1 MRLIGWCG
9 HEQDG
14 RERGNPHVPSPG
26 LTFGCPPPF
35 ISLLSSKASAKSKSF
50 PTEYHSS
57 VGTSLTTTSQGKAKL
72 CQGTASL
79 EAAKPLT
86 SLLPR
91 VALCR
96 LGNALNL
103 PQGCCCETQKSPC
116 VADRAQ
122 EPHKLHQIQVVRAK
136 VARWGRWHGHG
147 CPTAPTPS

>member
-1 MRLIGWCG
+1 MRLIGRHG

-50 PTEYHSS
+50 PTEHHSS
-57 VGTSLTTTSQGKAKL
+57 VRTSLMMTTSQGKAQL
-72 CQGTASL
+72 CQGPASL

-86 SLLPR
+86 SLLPG

-103 PQGCCCETQKSPC
+103 PQCCCCETQKSPR
-116 VADRAQ
+116 VTDRAQ
-122 EPHKLHQIQVVRAK
+122 ESHKLHQTQVVRAK
-136 VARWGRWHGHG
+136 VA
-147 CPTAPTPS
+147 